1 MNVLWTLGKTY
12 LTVISK
18 QQNKQQNKH
27 IIMSK
32 KVVIV
37 SAVRTPIGSFMGSL
51 STVTATQLGAVAI
64 KGALNKIN
72 LDPNLVD
79 EVLMGNVVQAGVG
92 QAPATQAAIFAGL
105 PNTVPTT
112 TVNKVCA
119 SGMKAVM
126 QGAQAIMSGDAEIV
140 VAGGMENMSLIPHYV
155 HLRNGV
161 KFGPTTMVDGMQK
174 DGLTDAYDGNAMGV
188 CADLCASEYNITR
201 EEQDAFA
208 IQSYERS
215 AKAWAEGKFDNEVVP
230 VEIPQRRGEPVIFS
244 KDEEFTNVKLDKIP
258 ALNAV
263 FTKDGTVTAAN
274 ASTINDGAAALVL
287 MSEEKAQAL
296 GLKPLA
302 YIKSYADA
310 AQEPKWFTTTPA
322 KALPIAL
329 DKAGLSVADVDFFEF
344 NEAFAVVGLANAK
357 ILGLDNDKVN
367 VNGGAVSLG
376 HPLGCSGARII
387 VTLINVLEQN
397 NAKIGAA
404 AICNGGGGASA
415 IVIERI

>member
-1 MNVLWTLGKTY
+1 
-12 LTVISK
+12 
-18 QQNKQQNKH
+18 
-27 IIMSK
+27 MSK
-32 KVVIV
+32 KIVIV

-51 STVTATQLGAVAI
+51 STIPATHLGATAI
-64 KGALNKIN
+64 KGALDKIN
-72 LDPNLVD
+72 LDPNLIE

-92 QAPATQAAIFAGL
+92 QAPARQAAKHAGL
-105 PNTVPTT
+105 PNDVNCT

-126 QGAQAIMSGDAEIV
+126 QAAQAIKAGDSEII

-161 KFGPTTMVDGMQK
+161 KFGPTTFIDGMQK
-174 DGLTDAYDGNAMGV
+174 DGLTDAYDQNAMGV
-188 CADLCASEYNITR
+188 FADLCATEYKITR

-215 AKAWAEGKFDNEVVP
+215 VKAWESGKFTNEIVTVS
-230 VEIPQRRGEPVIFS
+230 IPQRKGDPIIFS

-258 ALNAV
+258 TLNPV

-274 ASTINDGAAALVL
+274 ASTINDGAAALII
-287 MSEEKAQAL
+287 MSEEKAISL
-296 GLKPLA
+296 VLKPLA

-310 AQEPKWFTTTPA
+310 EQEPKWFTTSPS
-322 KALPIAL
+322 KALPKAL
-329 DKAGLSVADVDFFEF
+329 EKAGLKISDIDYFEF
-344 NEAFAVVGLANAK
+344 NEAFSVVGLVNSK
-357 ILGLDNDKVN
+357 ILNIPSEKVN

-387 VTLINVLEQN
+387 VTLLNVLDQN
-397 NAKIGAA
+397 NAKYGAA

-415 IVIERI
+415 IILERV